1 MCSCACRHLQSLWP
15 DPATVTWA
23 VLNTRN
29 LIRTNLASD
38 SYNFRPEAPGTGPRC
53 GGRKLWPCAMAGA
66 APRGEGPGLSPAARR
81 AFFWRSLWKHGIQ
94 LWTVTIKNNLTD
106 TLGLFS
112 EAVSLWPVLLPAGQC
127 ILLRANFQDTVTSFC
142 GKVLQVWNVTKGE
155 EKAQHIQ
162 SSPRKH
168 NLPCIMEQYTVCIW
182 LSRQGIR

>member
-1 MCSCACRHLQSLWP
+1 MCSCGCRHLQSLWP

-38 SYNFRPEAPGTGPRC
+38 SYNFRPEASGTGPGC
-53 GGRKLWPCAMAGA
+53 GGRKLWPCAMRGG
-66 APRGEGPGLSPAARR
+66 PRPFTCCQKSIFLKKPLKTWHSALN
-81 AFFWRSLWKHGIQ
+81 SYN
-94 LWTVTIKNNLTD
+94 KNNFTD

-142 GKVLQVWNVTKGE
+142 GKLLQVWNVTKGE